1 MESSRPH
8 KPDSS
13 PNQSSETAGPTSD
26 SSDVTGSTATSST
39 HVSHSSKSHSSKVKA
54 QPPSWPLALGALG
67 VVFGDIGT
75 SPLYALHT
83 AFSMEHNEVTVAPE
97 NVYGI
102 ISMVLWTITIIVT
115 VKYVLLVTRADN
127 DGQGGI
133 LALVAL
139 LRGHLTGR
147 KRLGAAVTI
156 FGMLGAALFYGDAV
170 ITPAISVLSAVE
182 GLSVV
187 NPELERLIVPVSV
200 AVLAGLFAIQPFG
213 TGHVAL
219 AFGPIMLAWFATM
232 ALLGIPQIIA
242 HPEILVS
249 LSPHWAIELVLRHP
263 FQAFVLLGAVVLTV
277 TGAEALY
284 ADLGHFGARAV
295 RLAWL
300 TVAMP
305 ALVLVYLGQGALVI
319 STPEAVANPM
329 FYLAPPALQ
338 IPLVIFATVATII
351 ASQAVISGAY
361 SVTRQAIRLGLLPRL
376 AVRHTSRREEG
387 QIYLPM
393 VNWVL
398 FLAVMAL
405 VLLFSSSAKL
415 ANAYGL
421 AVTGTLILESL
432 IFLLFAATVWR
443 WRWWKLAAF
452 AIVITLLEI
461 LLFAANITKLF
472 AGGWLPLLIAGVV
485 VLVMMTWRTGS
496 ERVAAARSELEGPLA
511 RFVASLRETRV
522 RRVPGV
528 AVFPHASPDATP
540 LALVKFVTDFHMLHE
555 HVVIVRLVH
564 VNIPHVAPADRISVD
579 DIGSVSDG
587 IVHVTIRVGFTDDQ
601 DIPHN
606 LALAVDQTPE
616 LHIDLDQALYF
627 LSVLTLRP
635 PRTHRLRDWRE
646 KLFLTLE
653 KNQANRTEIFHL
665 PPTRTIVLGT
675 ELHLGGGGDSG
686 QGF

>member
-1 MESSRPH
+1 MDNSRPRTPTDAP
-8 KPDSS
+8 K
-13 PNQSSETAGPTSD
+13 QSAHSAGPSSD
-26 SSDVTGSTATSST
+26 SAGSTTTPPAASST
-39 HVSHSSKSHSSKVKA
+39 KVSDHSKDTPHLKSRF
-54 QPPSWPLALGALG
+54 LALGALG

-83 AFSMEHNEVTVAPE
+83 AFSMEHNAVTVEPE

-102 ISMVLWTITIIVT
+102 ISMVLWTITLIVT

-139 LRGHLTGR
+139 LRRRLTGR
-147 KRLGAAVTI
+147 KRLGTAVTVL
-156 FGMLGAALFYGDAV
+156 GMLGAALFYGDAV

-182 GLSVV
+182 GLAVV
-187 NPELERLIVPVSV
+187 NPDLERLVVPVAV
-200 AVLAGLFAIQPFG
+200 VVLAGLFAVQPFG
-213 TGHVAL
+213 TGNVAR

-242 HPEILVS
+242 HPQILVS
-249 LSPHWAIELVLRHP
+249 LSPHWAFELVLRHP

-305 ALVLVYLGQGALVI
+305 ALILVYLGQGALVI

-329 FYLAPPALQ
+329 FYLAPPAWQ

-351 ASQAVISGAY
+351 ASQAVISGAF

-376 AVRHTSRREEG
+376 AVKHTSRREEG

-393 VNWVL
+393 VNWGL

-405 VLLFSSSAKL
+405 VLLFSSSAEL

-421 AVTGTLILESL
+421 AVTGTLVLESV

-443 WRWWKLAAF
+443 WQWGKLAAF
-452 AIVITLLEI
+452 AVVIGLLEV

-472 AGGWLPLLIAGVV
+472 VGGWLPLVIAGVV
-485 VLVMMTWRTGS
+485 VLVMMTWRSGS
-496 ERVAAARSELEGPLA
+496 ERVATARGELEGPLPQ
-511 RFVASLRETRV
+511 FVESLRNTRV

-540 LALVKFVTDFHMLHE
+540 LAMVKFVTDFHLLHE
-555 HVVIVRLVH
+555 HVVIVRIVH
-564 VNIPHVAPADRISVD
+564 VNVPHVAPADRISVD
-579 DIGSVSDG
+579 DIGSAADG
-587 IVHVTIRVGFTDDQ
+587 IVHVSVRVGFTDDQ
-601 DIPHN
+601 DIPRN

-635 PRTHRLRDWRE
+635 PRAHRVRDWRQ
-646 KLFLTLE
+646 KLFLALE

-675 ELHLGGGGDSG
+675 ELHL
-686 QGF
+686 

>member
-1 MESSRPH
+1 MKVDGH
-8 KPDSS
+8 
-13 PNQSSETAGPTSD
+13 
-26 SSDVTGSTATSST
+26 
-39 HVSHSSKSHSSKVKA
+39 SKSTFR
-54 QPPSWPLALGALG
+54 PPSWPLALGALG

-83 AFSMEHNEVTVAPE
+83 AFSMEHNAITVAPE

-127 DGQGGI
+127 DGEGGI

-139 LRGHLTGR
+139 LRRHLTAR
-147 KRLGAAVTI
+147 KWLGTAVTI
-156 FGMLGAALFYGDAV
+156 LGMFGAALFYGDAV

-182 GLSVV
+182 GLTVV
-187 NPELERLIVPVSV
+187 NPNLERLVVPV
-200 AVLAGLFAIQPFG
+200 AVVILAGLFAVQPFG
-213 TGHVAL
+213 TGQVAR

-242 HPEILVS
+242 HPEILLS
-249 LSPHWAIELVLRHP
+249 LSPHWALELVVRHP

-300 TVAMP
+300 AVAMP
-305 ALVLVYLGQGALVI
+305 ALILVYLGQGALVI
-319 STPEAVANPM
+319 STPAAVANPM
-329 FYLAPPALQ
+329 FYLAPSALQ
-338 IPLVIFATVATII
+338 IPLVIFATIATII
-351 ASQAVISGAY
+351 ASQAVISGAF

-376 AVRHTSRREEG
+376 AVKHTSRREEG
-387 QIYLPM
+387 QIYLSM
-393 VNWVL
+393 VNWGL

-421 AVTGTLILESL
+421 AVTGTLVLVSL
-432 IFLLFAATVWR
+432 LFLLFAATVWR
-443 WRWWKLAAF
+443 WSWWKLVAF
-452 AIVITLLEI
+452 ATVIGSLELL
-461 LLFAANITKLF
+461 LLGASLTKLF
-472 AGGWLPLLIAGVV
+472 AGGWLPLLIAALV
-485 VLVMMTWRTGS
+485 VLVMVTWRTGS
-496 ERVAAARSELEGPLA
+496 DRVASARGELEGPLPQ
-511 RFVASLRETRV
+511 FVASLRDARV

-528 AVFPHASPDATP
+528 AVFPHASADATP
-540 LALVKFVTDFHMLHE
+540 LALVKFVTDFHMLHD
-555 HVVIVRLVH
+555 HVVIVRIVH
-564 VNIPHVAPADRISVD
+564 MNIPHVRPADRVSVD
-579 DIGSVSDG
+579 DVGSPADG
-587 IVHVTIRVGFTDDQ
+587 IVHVSIRVGFTDDQ
-601 DIPHN
+601 DIPRN
-606 LALAVDQTPE
+606 LALAVDQSPE
-616 LHIDLDQALYF
+616 LHIDLNQALYF

-646 KLFLTLE
+646 KLFLSLE

-675 ELHLGGGGDSG
+675 ELHL
-686 QGF
+686 